1 MNKHAW
7 ILLGGIVAG
16 SSGCR
21 SSSPALADDTRAPSG
36 FFESS
41 IPPTLA
47 ADMRSVEGDNEK
59 KSLSDGPFIK
69 LPVRDFGPAV
79 VSVPRR
85 GARPR
90 PVLVATHGAGDRP
103 EWQCNVWRTTVQ
115 DRGFVLCPRGQ
126 TTNAAV
132 PEEAT
137 GYYYPNHDALGDEL
151 TAALAALAE
160 RFPAEVDLDA
170 PVLTG
175 FSQGAIMG
183 ARILGEHPAHFA
195 RAVLIEGGVGAF
207 KEWSLWTARRFQKAG
222 GERVL
227 FACGNPR
234 CAASAEATRAV
245 LDKAGVEAKVL
256 HVEGAGHSYGGQMEE
271 EVRKT
276 FSWLIEGDPRWNE

>member
-1 MNKHAW
+1 MNQHAW
-7 ILLGGIVAG
+7 ILLGSIIAG

-21 SSSPALADDTRAPSG
+21 SSSPALADESRTPSAY
-36 FFESS
+36 FESS
-41 IPPTLA
+41 VPLALA
-47 ADMRSVEGDNEK
+47 ADRGPREEDSEK
-59 KSLSDGPFIK
+59 KSPSDGPFIK
-69 LPVRDFGPAV
+69 LQVRGFGPAI
-79 VSVPRR
+79 VSIPRR
-85 GARPR
+85 GTRPR

-126 TTNAAV
+126 TTNAAL

-137 GYYYPNHDALGDEL
+137 GYYYPDHENLGDEL
-151 TAALAALAE
+151 TASLAALAE
-160 RFPAEVDLDA
+160 RFPGEVDLGG
-170 PVLTG
+170 PILTG

-183 ARILGEHPAHFA
+183 ARILGEHPARFA

-207 KEWSLWTARRFQKAG
+207 KEWSLWTARRFHEAG
-222 GERVL
+222 GVRVL

-234 CAASAEATRAV
+234 CAASAEATSAV
-245 LDKAGVEAKVL
+245 LGKAGVEAQVL